1 MHHVPRIFFLLLV
14 SLASWTAR
22 ADDSCIALYGDLE
35 AYMKVKPDD
44 NHYKFLQYQLTSSS
58 EKGWVGHSTG
68 RLYYAGNRDFPY
80 LTSVQSQRQLFSDR
94 AIPCSGNGCFV
105 QPFDKNKA
113 DSILVDI
120 PSPRQLRIN
129 FQTWNYTASVDI
141 SCNGEFMYAR
151 QGNEFHVLSFK
162 KMMAQKS

>member
-1 MHHVPRIFFLLLV
+1 MQLFPKIPLLLFV
-14 SLASWTAR
+14 SLAPCMAQ
-22 ADDSCIALYGDLE
+22 ADETCNALVADLE
-35 AYMKVKPDD
+35 AYMRLKPDD
-44 NHYKFLQYQLTSSS
+44 NHYKFIQYQLMTSS

-80 LTSVQSQRQLFSDR
+80 LTSVQSQSQVFSDR
-94 AIPCSGNGCFV
+94 AVPCSGAVCYG
-105 QPFDKNKA
+105 QPFDKNRA

-120 PSPRQLRIN
+120 PSPRQLRIV
-129 FQTWNYTASVDI
+129 FQTWNYTANVDM